1 MSNNFFQNVFG
12 EAASNEVTRRKIE
25 SGTSTMG
32 INAAKAA
39 ATSKDFFQNVFGGAA
54 DTFVSNEKTKNVTEE
69 KTEISSED
77 LDKYKRYTASKYFEY
92 PSSVGMSEQ
101 QPHSVRFY
109 INVRENSRVAA
120 LSNSQAKANTNA
132 ALAFYGG
139 GKDVGQAGDENN
151 LKPNPDRAGEG
162 RLNADQ
168 LESLSKGS
176 GMLAAGLLTAGL
188 AGNLGK
194 NPTSFIGDAAAFL
207 SGGALAAIAL
217 AATDAFKG
225 QQTLR
230 TLGAIDLHVAAPPV
244 AQYSANWENKELGAL
259 AGIPGA
265 FNNFNLG
272 EFIAGSSGA
281 GALVG
286 RGVIKAAAN
295 LPSALGIAGEL
306 GASIDLAT
314 GRVANPYKEQLFS
327 NMGFRQFAFNYKF
340 NPKNSSEYAQVQEI
354 IQLFKYHMHP
364 ENAPGG
370 LFLEYPSEFNIEY
383 HYKGSENPHVS
394 KISTCALTDIKITY
408 GNQDSFTTI
417 QGTNG
422 APAEI
427 NMQLAFTELEVLTNK
442 RIAEGF

>member
-1 MSNNFFQNVFG
+1 MSNDFFRN
-12 EAASNEVTRRKIE
+12 R
-25 SGTSTMG
+25 
-32 INAAKAA
+32 NAAMEFFGLEPEDPA
-39 ATSKDFFQNVFGGAA
+39 SGDFFQNVFGAAA

-69 KTEISSED
+69 KTEISPED

-168 LESLSKGS
+168 LESLAKGS
-176 GMLAAGLLTAGL
+176 GMLAGGLLTAGL

-194 NPTSFIGDAAAFL
+194 NSTSFVGDLAAFG
-207 SGGALAAIAL
+207 SGAGLAGIAL

-259 AGIPGA
+259 AGTPGA
-265 FNNFNLG
+265 FNDFDLG

-281 GALVG
+281 GALLG

-354 IQLFKYHMHP
+354 IQLFKYHMH
-364 ENAPGG
+364 
-370 LFLEYPSEFNIEY
+370 
-383 HYKGSENPHVS
+383 
-394 KISTCALTDIKITY
+394 
-408 GNQDSFTTI
+408 
-417 QGTNG
+417 
-422 APAEI
+422 
-427 NMQLAFTELEVLTNK
+427 
-442 RIAEGF
+442 